1 MAHALTLALSPPVP
15 SPSVQTTSPFRGI
28 VGTTIKTFKPPL
40 TLDLHGRILFTKNA
54 HETLKPFCCP
64 QSLLRELCGLD
75 IFSFCRDFQRLL
87 PQHGRTVNVGTEPGG
102 GEASFRCLGLCFF
115 TRASALARIPCASY
129 TISPLR
135 PSNNSQIKCLLENTS
150 VYKLPR
156 KSLQAQELCGI
167 SHTQNK

>member
-54 HETLKPFCCP
+54 HETSKPFCCP

-75 IFSFCRDFQRLL
+75 IFSFCRDFSASVATAWPNGECGDRAGRRRGLL
-87 PQHGRTVNVGTEPGG
+87 PL
-102 GEASFRCLGLCFF
+102 SW
-115 TRASALARIPCASY
+115 
-129 TISPLR
+129 PL
-135 PSNNSQIKCLLENTS
+135 LLH
-150 VYKLPR
+150 
-156 KSLQAQELCGI
+156 KSLCPGPDTLCVL
-167 SHTQNK
+167 HNKPFEAEQ